1 MTAGTIPVTTVRDD
15 EQEYKT
21 IHRDLTSNML
31 IENARKSAGL
41 PVGVQI
47 ISAPYKEEK
56 VLGMMSFLEKKIRF
70 YEHHPLPRC

>member
-1 MTAGTIPVTTVRDD
+1 MMACSYTFLWNILDMTAGTIPVTTVRDD

-21 IHRDLTSNML
+21 THRDLASSML

-56 VLGMMSFLEKKIRF
+56 VLGMMSFL
-70 YEHHPLPRC
+70 